1 MNIRENATVK
11 VNAGY
16 YAGKVGKVDRI
27 YPSLNLAIISFTD
40 DPIVAKV
47 SLSALE
53 VVKPQETASEPKAE
67 IPEGA
72 KRISKT
78 DFEEAL
84 AVATDPRRM
93 LEGSDPM
100 FNLSRILTAKI
111 VGESV
116 RDQIFKD
123 QDSVVMT
130 EDDFTV
136 ALWNASNPGA
146 VAEKIKNKM
155 SLSKTAKV
163 SVVAFSTLMEI
174 TEILYAG
181 ENA

>member
-1 MNIRENATVK
+1 MNIRENVTVNVMSGLYAGMSGKVVK
-11 VNAGY
+11 VYSGLNIALVSFDDVDV
-16 YAGKVGKVDRI
+16 VG
-27 YPSLNLAIISFTD
+27 
-40 DPIVAKV
+40 KV
-47 SLSALE
+47 SLSSLE
-53 VVKPQETASEPKAE
+53 VVKPQETAAEPKPE

-78 DFEEAL
+78 DFEETL
-84 AVATDPRRM
+84 AVVTDPRR
-93 LEGSDPM
+93 LIEGSDPM
-100 FNLSRILTAKI
+100 FNLSRILSAKI

-130 EDDFTV
+130 EDDLTV
-136 ALWNASNPGA
+136 ALWNASNPVA

-155 SLSKTAKV
+155 PVSKTAKI

-181 ENA
+181 DND